1 MREVGVKHI
10 LISYI
15 MTLVSLVAIDFFWLS
30 TMASRLYQP
39 VMGDMLIADF
49 RLAPAVAFYLLY
61 SAGLMFLAVRPGLE
75 KGSPRWAA
83 LHGAVL
89 GFTAYATYDL
99 TNQAT
104 LKNWSTALTLA
115 DVAWGA
121 LLSGT
126 AASIGCWAALRA
138 SRRNSPVVGIP
149 R

>member
-1 MREVGVKHI
+1 MREVGVKRI
-10 LISYI
+10 VVSYI
-15 MTLVSLVAIDFFWLS
+15 VTLVVFVAIDFIWLS

-61 SAGLMFLAVRPGLE
+61 IAGLTFLAVTPGLE

-83 LHGAVL
+83 LRGAVL

-115 DVAWGA
+115 DIAWGTI
-121 LLSGT
+121 LSGT
-126 AASIGCWAALRA
+126 AAAIGCWIARV
-138 SRRNSPVVGIP
+138 RT
-149 R
+149 

>member
-1 MREVGVKHI
+1 MKEVGLRRYLVA
-10 LISYI
+10 YGV
-15 MTLVSLVAIDFFWLS
+15 TLVTFVAIDSVWLGI
-30 TMASRLYQP
+30 MASRLYQP

-61 SAGLMFLAVRPGLE
+61 IAGLMFLAVRPGLE

-115 DVAWGA
+115 DIIWGTI
-121 LLSGT
+121 LSAT
-126 AASIGCWAALRA
+126 AASVGCWVALLA
-138 SRRNSPVVGIP
+138 SGRKSLAPGISQ
-149 R
+149 